1 MAFELLFDYDD
12 WKNTQDMI
20 NSLKTFSDEKFLRT
34 LALSTQTKQTETNIL
49 SKPIINYNWGEE
61 QLKVIIYWN

>member
-12 WKNTQDMI
+12 WKNTQDMV

-34 LALSTQTKQTETNIL
+34 LALSTQTETNIL
-49 SKPIINYNWGEE
+49 SKPIINYNWGEQ

>member
-1 MAFELLFDYDD
+1 MAFELIFDYDD

-34 LALSTQTKQTETNIL
+34 LALSTQTQQTETNIL

>member
-34 LALSTQTKQTETNIL
+34 LALTGKMDSQELINSST
-49 SKPIINYNWGEE
+49 PIIKYDWGTE
-61 QLKVIIYWN
+61 QLKVLIYWV